1 MAWFSKLETASR
13 TEMDEKNV
21 KNWWGVEKK
30 VVDSDTYSA
39 KERVLADKIKKDMD
53 TLPKTSEDAN
63 NQANDVLKE
72 KEKLKDNVAL
82 FKEMAAA
89 FENNKW
95 KLAHLEDDF
104 NKITEK
110 IMDEYNKKINM
121 IVENRDNN
129 SLDIQ
134 YLNENKNAAQDYVET
149 QVLPQQ
155 PEKIKNQTS
164 QLKQVLNSWN
174 KENEQILYWIINN
187 MQEIK
192 DLYNKIDKMKW
203 N

>member
-95 KLAHLEDDF
+95 RLAHLEDDF
-104 NKITEK
+104 NKITGK

>member
-21 KNWWGVEKK
+21 KNWWWVEKK

>member
-30 VVDSDTYSA
+30 LVDSDTYSA